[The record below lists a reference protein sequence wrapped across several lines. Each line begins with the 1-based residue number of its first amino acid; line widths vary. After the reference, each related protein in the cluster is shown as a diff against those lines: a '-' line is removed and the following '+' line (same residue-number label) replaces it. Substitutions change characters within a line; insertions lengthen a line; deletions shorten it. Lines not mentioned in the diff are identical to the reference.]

1 VRGEPLLCVV
11 ESLREEGGRAATF
24 VGLVLLDAKVGRAA
38 TVGLDEG
45 ASVSRVKADMATE
58 S

>member
-1 VRGEPLLCVV
+1 MRGEPLLCVV
-11 ESLREEGGRAATF
+11 ESLREEGGRAATI
-24 VGLVLLDAKVGRAA
+24 VGLVLLAAKVGRAA
-38 TVGLDEG
+38 TVGR